1 MIGFAAGAA
10 SAVALPVILRLVL
23 GERVVAALERL
34 RTWLIEHNDAIVAV
48 VMVVLGVLLVRA
60 GWSDL

>member
-10 SAVALPVILRLVL
+10 SAVALPVMLRLVL
-23 GERVVAALERL
+23 GERVVAPLERL